1 MSAAENQ
8 AVFLSYASQDAAAA
22 RRICEALRAA
32 GVEVWFDQSE
42 LVGGDAWDAK
52 IRKQIKECALFVPVI
67 SANTQARLEGYFRLE
82 WKLAA
87 QRTHTMADAK
97 PFLVPL
103 CIDDTRDT
111 EAHVP
116 EEFRAVQWTRLASG
130 DTGARFC
137 TRVQN
142 LLADSSGTGSPTAR
156 AVMGTEVPAT
166 STPRARREDNR
177 ATRKPRRW
185 SLAGAAVVVLG
196 LAALAIFL
204 PGRKQVP
211 EKSIAVLPFENLGGD
226 RENEIFSDGV
236 SDELLNVLGKVPG
249 LLVKGRQS
257 SFAFKGRNV
266 PEDEI
271 ARTLGVGY
279 IVNGTVQRSG
289 SQVRILA
296 RLNRAADGNQIWSEG
311 FTEEAKDI
319 FSVQDRI
326 AGLIA
331 QNLQLKLGAA
341 AKPKRAV
348 NPEAHRL
355 TLEGRHFWT
364 LRTDEGFQRAESAYL
379 KALEIDPDFAEA
391 HAGLADVWAVRGWY
405 DVLAGIDVTSHFAR
419 AREQAQ
425 LALRID
431 DTLAGP
437 WAALGAVNYN
447 EWMFVEAERAFQNAL
462 RLNPN
467 YSYAHHWRAHLLM
480 VQGRLDEA
488 LRELDTATRLDPL
501 SLATLVIY
509 ASQLQY
515 AGRYAEALEM
525 CDRAAAFTP
534 YVFVPLQATRAYG
547 LLMLGRRNEAL
558 TTARL
563 AARDITVKPRWWN
576 DALVVF
582 VLRACGQSAEAE
594 ELTNR
599 LLSGMDANNR
609 GRATLLAAAG
619 RTEEALAEFAR
630 LKPGASA
637 MGVVYY
643 SEICES
649 LRKHPRFLDTL
660 AKLDSLAD
668 YHVAQATLAR
678 MKGARK

>member
-1 MSAAENQ
+1 MRFILPALLRFASALHAQTWNDFETPPHN
-8 AVFLSYASQDAAAA
+8 YWKIPPQDPATVLQQRMQQKEVTLAADSDP
-22 RRICEALRAA
+22 RTFLRAY
-32 GVEVWFDQSE
+32 
-42 LVGGDAWDAK
+42 LN
-52 IRKQIKECALFVPVI
+52 ALQVPV
-67 SANTQARLEGYFRLE
+67 SSQVLVFSRSSL
-82 WKLAA
+82 
-87 QRTHTMADAK
+87 QRTFVNGHNPRAMYFNEDTYVGWMPGGLIEVTGID
-97 PFLVPL
+97 PVLGGIFYIFDIPRGERPL
-103 CIDDTRDT
+103 SFERSDRCMNCHAG
-111 EAHVP
+111 E
-116 EEFRAVQWTRLASG
+116 
-130 DTGARFC
+130 DTGY
-137 TRVQN
+137 
-142 LLADSSGTGSPTAR
+142 
-156 AVMGTEVPAT
+156 
-166 STPRARREDNR
+166 
-177 ATRKPRRW
+177 
-185 SLAGAAVVVLG
+185 
-196 LAALAIFL
+196 
-204 PGRKQVP
+204 
-211 EKSIAVLPFENLGGD
+211 
-226 RENEIFSDGV
+226 
-236 SDELLNVLGKVPG
+236 VPG